1 MSVVISVVIAYLLDM
16 LIGTPPFVRGIKSG
30 LSTIINNVYSRIDK
44 RLACVLT
51 LVLLIGVGTGV
62 YFAVDILKDYNMIL
76 AIIAEGIICFFC
88 ISCREVKDNGER
100 VCRPLR
106 KGYVKSAARL
116 YQSFFDAEEK
126 DPEKIAEKTLM
137 ITTNSSLDKV
147 MAPIFFILLFGC
159 TGGVTYKLISL
170 IAESAHQKFAIALK
184 NICDIV
190 PVRIQVFFMQRS
202 AGLLKLDKTMGKR
215 IYKRDRYKL
224 DSLNSGL
231 IPAYCAGALNAELYL
246 GREEPVIGKTS
257 RSKRINADD
266 IIKSCELINLS
277 ALLAFVVLVALRL
290 AVVIFVV

>member
-16 LIGTPPFVRGIKSG
+16 LIGTPSFVRGIKSG
-30 LSTIINNVYSRIDK
+30 LSAVIRNVYSRIDK
-44 RLACVLT
+44 GLACVLT
-51 LVLLIGVGTGV
+51 LALLLGLGAGV
-62 YFAVDILKDYNMIL
+62 FCAVDFLKDFNMIL

-106 KGYVKSAARL
+106 KGYVKSASRL
-116 YQSFFDAEEK
+116 YGSLFEAEEK

-137 ITTNSSLDKV
+137 ITSDSSVDKV
-147 MAPIFFILLFGC
+147 ISPIFFILLFGC
-159 TGGVTYKLISL
+159 TGGVIYKLISL
-170 IAESAHQKFAIALK
+170 IAESAGQRLAVALK

-190 PVRIQVFFMQRS
+190 PVRLQVFFMQRS

-224 DSLNSGL
+224 NSLNRGL

-246 GREEPVIGKTS
+246 GREEPVIGRTS
-257 RSKRINADD
+257 RSRRINADD

-290 AVVIFVV
+290 AAVIFVV